1 MTLDKWQG
9 EAAGGGG
16 QGTCGVGIVSWKG
29 GVGRQVKVTLRSRAR
44 TWMNEATWREASR
57 AGSLKQFEL
66 EVSAQPLGQHANVLQ
81 STVAAGFPS
90 MNSTKEKKKELDP

>member
-1 MTLDKWQG
+1 M
-9 EAAGGGG
+9 EAGRERVELGLFHGR
-16 QGTCGVGIVSWKG
+16 G